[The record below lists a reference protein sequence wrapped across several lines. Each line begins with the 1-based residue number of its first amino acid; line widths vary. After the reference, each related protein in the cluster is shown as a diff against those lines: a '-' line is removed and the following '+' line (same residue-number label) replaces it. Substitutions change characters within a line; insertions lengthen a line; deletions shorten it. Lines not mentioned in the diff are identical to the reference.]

1 MDEKQKQ
8 TAGQDATK
16 HAAAESRLRQ
26 ALVVMAKARSATP
39 RHAEASGST
48 EGRGTAGG
56 QSAPSGQ

>member
-8 TAGQDATK
+8 TAGKGSARQR
-16 HAAAESRLRQ
+16 AAEGHLRQ
-26 ALVVMAKARSATP
+26 ALVGMAKARNEAR
-39 RHAEASGST
+39 RHAEASQGT